1 MIYVIIEI
9 FSKDNDTKLITKDR
23 TVHFEVEVD
32 KVRKVM
38 LVSKRCQN
46 FFRIIF
52 SKNNEINY
60 ERSKDAVL
68 I

>member
-1 MIYVIIEI
+1 MEI

-23 TVHFEVEVD
+23 TAQFQVEVD

-38 LVSKRCQN
+38 LVSKYCPN

-60 ERSKDAVL
+60 KRLKNTVL

>member
-38 LVSKRCQN
+38 LVSKRCHLS
-46 FFRIIF
+46 RIIF
-52 SKNNEINY
+52 WK
-60 ERSKDAVL
+60 ERN
-68 I
+68 

>member
-1 MIYVIIEI
+1 M
-9 FSKDNDTKLITKDR
+9 
-23 TVHFEVEVD
+23 EVD